1 MPEKAKRYEGV
12 KFQPNVIKA
21 AHQVFLEYIP
31 EAERVRFLTA
41 TDRSTRT
48 GAESWTF
55 DKDEEFFAE
64 YRKEVGSASISFYPA
79 DASATMTVS
88 FAGYMSSISVR
99 LPEKHQVESVFEVFE
114 DAVEVSKM
122 PQPGN
127 ELPPPPKPRI
137 FIGHGHSPLWRELA
151 DYIETLQAF
160 DTAAYEV
167 GPRAGLSVKEVL
179 QRLLREASFAIL
191 VHTAEDEQGDGGF
204 RARENVVHETGLFQ
218 GKLGFERV
226 TVLREEGCES
236 FSNQSGI
243 NEIRFSQGNIR
254 ETYGEVV
261 STLFRE
267 FPVQQ

>member
-1 MPEKAKRYEGV
+1 VRRPDHLPGIAR
-12 KFQPNVIKA
+12 A
-21 AHQVFLEYIP
+21 AIAARRLGRRVSPVPAPTAQVDGLVAANSRTHLTEYC
-31 EAERVRFLTA
+31 
-41 TDRSTRT
+41 
-48 GAESWTF
+48 
-55 DKDEEFFAE
+55 
-64 YRKEVGSASISFYPA
+64 
-79 DASATMTVS
+79 
-88 FAGYMSSISVR
+88 
-99 LPEKHQVESVFEVFE
+99 
-114 DAVEVSKM
+114 
-122 PQPGN
+122 
-127 ELPPPPKPRI
+127 
-137 FIGHGHSPLWRELA
+137 
-151 DYIETLQAF
+151 
-160 DTAAYEV
+160 YEV